1 MLTFEIVLWERR
13 KSMMSTPEVNTDA
26 TGLVIRGYD
35 PVAYFTEGRP
45 VPRRSDLEVKY
56 QGGKY
61 LFASPANRD
70 AFKAN
75 PEKYLP
81 QYGGYCAFGV
91 AMGKKF
97 DIDPGSWRIV
107 DGKLY
112 FNLNPTI
119 LEKWRADTKGY
130 IPKSEKYWPQI
141 REKAALEL

>member
-1 MLTFEIVLWERR
+1 
-13 KSMMSTPEVNTDA
+13 MSTPEVNTDA
-26 TGLVIRGYD
+26 RLGD
-35 PVAYFTEGRP
+35 PRLRSGGILTEGRP
-45 VPRRSDLEVKY
+45 VPGRSNLEMEYK
-56 QGGKY
+56 GGKY
-61 LFASPANRD
+61 LLASPANRD

-97 DIDPGSWRIV
+97 DIDPESWRIV

-119 LEKWRADTKGY
+119 LKKWSSDTKGY
-130 IPKSEKYWPQI
+130 IPKSEEYWPQI
-141 REKAALEL
+141 REKAASEL

>member
-1 MLTFEIVLWERR
+1 
-13 KSMMSTPEVNTDA
+13 MSSPDVNTDA

-35 PVAYFTEGRP
+35 PVAYFTAGRP
-45 VPRRSDLEVKY
+45 VPGRSDLWVEY
-56 QGGKY
+56 Y
-61 LFASPANRD
+61 
-70 AFKAN
+70 

-107 DGKLY
+107 DGRLY

-119 LEKWRADTKGY
+119 LEKWSADTKGY
-130 IPKSEKYWPQI
+130 IPKSEKYWPKI
-141 REKAALEL
+141 RDKAASEL